1 MKWYSVLAIYM
12 LFWVFTLFLVLP
24 HGVKTSDEL
33 GQAKVPGQ
41 ADSAP
46 ANLHMPRKLLWTTV
60 ISALLFGLFYLN
72 WQMNWLTRSDLEQL
86 LPADVRGPD
95 PAK

>member
-1 MKWYSVLAIYM
+1 MKWYSVLAIYL

-24 HGVKTSDEL
+24 YGVKTSDEL
-33 GQAKVPGQ
+33 GERKVPGQ

-46 ANLHMPRKLLWTTV
+46 ANLSMPRKLLWTTLV
-60 ISALLFGLFYLN
+60 SALLFGLFYLN
-72 WQMNWLTRSDLEQL
+72 WQMDWISRADLEKL

-95 PAK
+95 PAG